1 MGQKISHPVAPV
13 LEEAQRRFASWRST
27 GHKGRRIPEE
37 LWQTATLAARELGI
51 NPVSRAIGLDYMRL
65 KRRVA
70 GSDGVSPQTKSSPTT
85 TEPTFVELAMDTV
98 TRMAECVVEFE
109 GARGKFTL
117 RLAGHNPADVVA
129 LAEVLSRSER

>member
-27 GHKGRRIPEE
+27 GHQGRRIPEE
-37 LWQTATLAARELGI
+37 LWQAATLAARELGV

-85 TEPTFVELAMDTV
+85 AEPTFVELAMDTV
-98 TRMAECVVEFE
+98 TRIAECVVEFE

-117 RLAGHNPADVVA
+117 RLAGHNPADVAA
-129 LAEVLSRSER
+129 LAEALSRPEQ

>member
-13 LEEAQRRFASWRST
+13 LEEAQRRFASWRNT
-27 GHKGRRIPEE
+27 GHKGRRIPED
-37 LWQTATLAARELGI
+37 LWQAATLAARELGV
-51 NPVSRAIGLDYMRL
+51 NPVSRAIGLDYTRL
-65 KRRVA
+65 KRRVTR
-70 GSDGVSPQTKSSPTT
+70 SDGASPQTKNPPTT

>member
-27 GHKGRRIPEE
+27 GRKGRRIPEE
-37 LWQTATLAARELGI
+37 LWQAATLAARELGV

-70 GSDGVSPQTKSSPTT
+70 RSDGVNPQTKTSPTT
-85 TEPTFVELAMDTV
+85 TGPTFVELAMDTV
-98 TRMAECVVEFE
+98 TRIAECVVEFE
-109 GARGKFTL
+109 GGRGKFTM

-129 LAEVLSRSER
+129 LAEALSRPER

>member
-27 GHKGRRIPEE
+27 GSKGRRIPEE
-37 LWQTATLAARELGI
+37 LWQAATLAAGELGV

-70 GSDGVSPQTKSSPTT
+70 RSNGVNPRAKTSPTADR
-85 TEPTFVELAMDTV
+85 PTFIELPMDVARTP
-98 TRMAECVVEFE
+98 ECVIEFE
-109 GARGKFTL
+109 GLRGKFSL
-117 RLAGHNPADVVA
+117 RLTGHNPEDVVA
-129 LAEVLSRSER
+129 LAEALSRP

>member
-1 MGQKISHPVAPV
+1 MGQKVSHPVAPV
-13 LEEAQRRFASWRST
+13 LEEAQRRFASWRGT
-27 GHKGRRIPEE
+27 GRKGRRIPED
-37 LWQTATLAARELGI
+37 LWQAATLAARELGV

-70 GSDGVSPQTKSSPTT
+70 GSDGVSPQTKRSPTT
-85 TEPTFVELAMDTV
+85 TEPTFVELAMGTV

-129 LAEVLSRSER
+129 LAEALSRPER

>member
-1 MGQKISHPVAPV
+1 MGQKVSHPVAPV

-27 GHKGRRIPEE
+27 GRKGRRIPEE
-37 LWQTATLAARELGI
+37 LWQVATLAAKELGV
-51 NPVSRAIGLDYMRL
+51 NPVSRAIGLDYTRL

-70 GSDGVSPQTKSSPTT
+70 RSDGVSPQTKTSPTT
-85 TEPTFVELAMDTV
+85 IGPTFVELAMDTV
-98 TRMAECVVEFE
+98 TRIAECVVEFE

-129 LAEVLSRSER
+129 LAEVLSRPER

>member
-37 LWQTATLAARELGI
+37 LWQVATLAAKELGV

-70 GSDGVSPQTKSSPTT
+70 GSDGVSPQTRSSPTT
-85 TEPTFVELAMDTV
+85 TEPTFVEIAMDTV

-129 LAEVLSRSER
+129 LAEALSRPGQ

>member
-27 GHKGRRIPEE
+27 GRKGRRIPEQ
-37 LWQTATLAARELGI
+37 LWQAATLAARELGV
-51 NPVSRAIGLDYMRL
+51 NPVSRAIGLDYTRL

-70 GSDGVSPQTKSSPTT
+70 RSNGVSPQTKSSPTT
-85 TEPTFVELAMDTV
+85 AGPTFVELAMDSV

-109 GARGKFTL
+109 GVRGKFTL
-117 RLAGHNPADVVA
+117 RLAGHDRADIVA
-129 LAEVLSRSER
+129 LAEVLSRPGR

>member
-27 GHKGRRIPEE
+27 GRKGRRIPEE
-37 LWQTATLAARELGI
+37 LWQAATLAAGELGV

-65 KRRVA
+65 KRRVT

-85 TEPTFVELAMDTV
+85 AEPTFVELAMDTV
-98 TRMAECVVEFE
+98 TRIAECVVEFE

-117 RLAGHNPADVVA
+117 RLAGHNPADVAA
-129 LAEVLSRSER
+129 LAEALSRPER